1 MAGSTVLRDVPSREA
16 SSMRHIVLA
25 SVLGT
30 VVEWYDFLVYGTA
43 AALVFGKLFFPSSD
57 PAVGTIAS
65 LGAYA
70 LGFVARPLGGAIFG
84 HFGDRLGRRTML
96 MLTLLIMGAGTF
108 LIGCLPTYA
117 TIGIWAP
124 ILLIALRLLQG
135 LGIGGEWGGA
145 VLMVVENAPRHRRGL
160 LGSLV
165 QLGYPLGLVAATGM
179 FALMQLLPDAD
190 FLAWG
195 WRVPFLISAVLI
207 GVAVF
212 VRLRLLETAAFQ
224 AMTATSKP
232 ARIPLAEVLT
242 RHRRAFFVAIGLKVS
257 EIAWV
262 SILTVFCIAYVQNT
276 LKLPGRV
283 IVNGILLAGGVELV
297 TMPLAG
303 WLSDRIG
310 RKPIYIFGTI
320 FSILAA
326 FPLFYLLDTR
336 DPLTIALAVTVAL
349 SLGQGIMFCLHA
361 SFMPELFATRV
372 RYSGMSMGFQIGA
385 ALSGGFTPLIAAG
398 LLVWA
403 GSTWPVSVYL
413 IALALISLAAVL
425 VSRET
430 ASDDLTVELI
440 E

>member
-1 MAGSTVLRDVPSREA
+1 
-16 SSMRHIVLA
+16 MRQIVLA

-43 AALVFGKLFFPSSD
+43 AALVFGKLFFPATD

-70 LGFVARPLGGAIFG
+70 VGFVARPLGGAIFG
-84 HFGDRLGRRTML
+84 HYGDRLGRRTML
-96 MLTLLIMGAGTF
+96 MLTMLIMGGGTF

-124 ILLIALRLLQG
+124 VLLIALRLLQG
-135 LGIGGEWGGA
+135 IGIGGEWGGA

-179 FALMQLLPDAD
+179 FALMQFLPPDD

-207 GVAVF
+207 AVGLF
-212 VRLRLLETAAFQ
+212 VRLRLVETAAFA
-224 AMTATSKP
+224 AMRAVGAP

-242 RHRRAFFVAIGLKVS
+242 RHRKAFFATIGLKVS

-262 SILTVFCIAYVQNT
+262 SVLTVFCIAYVSGT

-283 IVNGILLAGGVELV
+283 IIDGILLAGAVELV

-303 WLSDRIG
+303 WLSDIVG
-310 RKPIYIFGTI
+310 RRAIYIFGTL
-320 FSILAA
+320 FSICAA
-326 FPLFYLLDTR
+326 FPLFWLLDSR
-336 DPLTIALAVTVAL
+336 DPTTIVLTVAVAV
-349 SLGQGIMFCLHA
+349 SFGQGIMFCLHA
-361 SFMPELFATRV
+361 SFMPELFGTRV
-372 RYSGMSMGFQIGA
+372 RYSGISMGFQIGA
-385 ALSGGFTPLIAAG
+385 ALSGGFTPVIAAS
-398 LLVWA
+398 LQRWA
-403 GSTWPVSVYL
+403 GGTWPVSVYL
-413 IALALISLAAVL
+413 IVLAAISLVSVL

-430 ASDDLTVELI
+430 ANSDLAIDLVE
-440 E
+440 

>member
-1 MAGSTVLRDVPSREA
+1 
-16 SSMRHIVLA
+16 
-25 SVLGT
+25 
-30 VVEWYDFLVYGTA
+30 
-43 AALVFGKLFFPSSD
+43 VFGKLFFPSSD

-190 FLAWG
+190 FIAWG

-242 RHRRAFFVAIGLKVS
+242 RHRRAFFISIGLKVS

-283 IVNGILLAGGVELV
+283 IVNGILLAGAVELV

-310 RKPIYIFGTI
+310 RKPIYVFGTL
-320 FSILAA
+320 FSIAAA

-361 SFMPELFATRV
+361 SFMPELFSTRV

-385 ALSGGFTPLIAAG
+385 ALSGGFTPLIAAA
-398 LLVWA
+398 LLAWA
-403 GSTWPVSVYL
+403 GGTWPVSVYL

-425 VSRET
+425 ASRET

>member
-1 MAGSTVLRDVPSREA
+1 
-16 SSMRHIVLA
+16 MRHIVLA